1 MIILSKTMVKYGAIV
16 FLLISIQA
24 IHAQNI
30 VCFDIAANP
39 NPNSTAFSD
48 FTKYIRVLDC
58 ISIYAES
65 SIPDEKVLHA
75 AAVAAELLDND
86 EDGEVD
92 DPLLK
97 AELAA
102 NGALIPIFAYDGS
115 SAMDNFFDHYDGEGA
130 AAVLWRDE
138 IDPNNPG
145 YWGAD
150 ATVEEVGH
158 VINAIGHT
166 NIYPGA
172 FAVEP
177 NLSLLTT
184 AMDVAR
190 GGQFIQHP
198 ENYPLEAWYHY
209 DDYTCDY
216 QCMAIE
222 YLYWCVVT
230 NMGILAD
237 ATTCAGIANEWEPCT
252 PALFEQTDTLM
263 YALITDSTY
272 LIPQLAPDGNYCP
285 ASINIANEIYPHE
298 FQLHAAYPNPFN
310 PVTTISY
317 DMPVGEQFTIGIYDL
332 TGKLVKTLIN
342 DKQSV
347 SPGIVHWN
355 GQSDTGKL
363 LPSGVYFYRLS
374 SAEFAA
380 TRKIV
385 LLK

>member
-1 MIILSKTMVKYGAIV
+1 MIKYSAIA
-16 FLLISIQA
+16 FLLLSIQV
-24 IHAQNI
+24 IPAQNT
-30 VCFDIAANP
+30 VCFDITANP
-39 NPNSTAFSD
+39 NANSTAFSS
-48 FTKYIRVLDC
+48 FTKYIHVLDC
-58 ISIYAES
+58 FSIYAES
-65 SIPDEKVLHA
+65 SIPDEKVLHVA
-75 AAVAAELLDND
+75 SVAAELLDND
-86 EDGEVD
+86 EDGAVD

-97 AELAA
+97 AELAS
-102 NGALIPIFAYDGS
+102 NNALIPIFAYDGS
-115 SAMDNFFDHYDGEGA
+115 PAMDNFFDHYDGEGA
-130 AAVLWRDE
+130 AAVLWRNE

-150 ATVEEVGH
+150 ATVEEVVH

-166 NIYPGA
+166 NIYPSA
-172 FAVEP
+172 FSVEP
-177 NLSLLTT
+177 NSSLLTT

-198 ENYPLEAWYHY
+198 NNYPPEAWYHY

-216 QCMAIE
+216 ECMAIE
-222 YLYWCVVT
+222 YLYWCIVT

-237 ATTCAGIANEWEPCT
+237 ATTCMGIANEWEPCT

-263 YALITDSTY
+263 YSLITDSIY

-285 ASINIANEIYPHE
+285 ASTNVVANNILYPNG
-298 FQLHAAYPNPFN
+298 FQLHAAYPNPLN
-310 PVTTISY
+310 PVTAIPY
-317 DMPVGEQFTIGIYDL
+317 EAPIGGQLTIGIYDL
-332 TGKLVKTLIN
+332 RGKLVRTLIN

-347 SPGIVHWN
+347 SPGIVYWN
-355 GQSDTGKL
+355 GKSDNEKP

-374 SAEFAA
+374 AANYTA

>member
-1 MIILSKTMVKYGAIV
+1 MIKYSAIA
-16 FLLISIQA
+16 FLLLSIQV
-24 IHAQNI
+24 IRAQNT
-30 VCFDIAANP
+30 VCFDITANP
-39 NPNSTAFSD
+39 NANSTAFSS
-48 FTKYIRVLDC
+48 FTKYIHVLDC
-58 ISIYAES
+58 FSIYAES
-65 SIPDEKVLHA
+65 SIPDEKVLHVA
-75 AAVAAELLDND
+75 SVAAELLDND
-86 EDGEVD
+86 EDGAVD

-97 AELAA
+97 TELAS
-102 NGALIPIFAYDGS
+102 NNALIPIFAYDGS
-115 SAMDNFFDHYDGEGA
+115 PAMDNFFDHYDGEGA
-130 AAVLWRDE
+130 AAVLWRNE

-150 ATVEEVGH
+150 ATVEEVVH

-166 NIYPGA
+166 NIYPSA
-172 FAVEP
+172 FSVEP
-177 NLSLLTT
+177 NSSLLTT

-198 ENYPLEAWYHY
+198 NNYPPEAWYHY

-216 QCMAIE
+216 ECMAIE
-222 YLYWCVVT
+222 YLYWCIVT

-237 ATTCAGIANEWEPCT
+237 AATCMGIANEWEPCT

-263 YALITDSTY
+263 YSLITDSIY

-285 ASINIANEIYPHE
+285 ASTNVVTNNKLYPNG

-310 PVTTISY
+310 PVTAIPY
-317 DMPVGEQFTIGIYDL
+317 EAPIGVQLTIGIYDL
-332 TGKLVKTLIN
+332 RGKLVRTLIN

-347 SPGIVHWN
+347 SPGIVYWN
-355 GQSDTGKL
+355 GKSDNEKP

-374 SAEFAA
+374 AANYTA

>member
-1 MIILSKTMVKYGAIV
+1 MIKYSAIA
-16 FLLISIQA
+16 FLLLSIQV
-24 IHAQNI
+24 IPAQNT
-30 VCFDIAANP
+30 VCFDITANP
-39 NPNSTAFSD
+39 NANSIAFSS
-48 FTKYIRVLDC
+48 FTKYIHVLDC
-58 ISIYAES
+58 FSIYAES
-65 SIPDEKVLHA
+65 SIPDEKVLHVA
-75 AAVAAELLDND
+75 SVAAELLDND
-86 EDGEVD
+86 EDGAAD

-97 AELAA
+97 AELAS
-102 NGALIPIFAYDGS
+102 NNALIPIFAYDGS
-115 SAMDNFFDHYDGEGA
+115 PAMDNFFDHYDGEGA
-130 AAVLWRDE
+130 AAVLWRNE

-150 ATVEEVGH
+150 ATVEEVVH

-166 NIYPGA
+166 NIYPSA
-172 FAVEP
+172 FSVEP
-177 NLSLLTT
+177 NSSLLTT

-198 ENYPLEAWYHY
+198 NNYPPEAWYHY

-216 QCMAIE
+216 ECMAIE
-222 YLYWCVVT
+222 YLYWCIVT

-237 ATTCAGIANEWEPCT
+237 ATTCMGIANEWEPCT

-263 YALITDSTY
+263 YSLITDSTY

-285 ASINIANEIYPHE
+285 ASTNVVANNILYPNG

-310 PVTTISY
+310 PVTAIPY
-317 DMPVGEQFTIGIYDL
+317 EAPIGGQLTIGIYDL
-332 TGKLVKTLIN
+332 RGKLVRTLIN

-347 SPGIVHWN
+347 SPGIVYWN
-355 GQSDTGKL
+355 GKSDNEKT

-374 SAEFAA
+374 AANYTA

>member
-1 MIILSKTMVKYGAIV
+1 MIKYSAIA
-16 FLLISIQA
+16 FLLLSIQV
-24 IHAQNI
+24 IRAQNN
-30 VCFDIAANP
+30 VCFDITANP
-39 NPNSTAFSD
+39 NANSTAFSS
-48 FTKYIRVLDC
+48 FTKYIHVLDC
-58 ISIYAES
+58 FSIYAES
-65 SIPDEKVLHA
+65 SIPDEKVLHVA
-75 AAVAAELLDND
+75 SVAAELLDND
-86 EDGEVD
+86 EDGAVD

-97 AELAA
+97 AELAS
-102 NGALIPIFAYDGS
+102 NNALIPIFAYDGS
-115 SAMDNFFDHYDGEGA
+115 PAMDNFFDHYDGEGA
-130 AAVLWRDE
+130 AAVLWRNE

-150 ATVEEVGH
+150 ATVEEVVH
-158 VINAIGHT
+158 VINVIGHT
-166 NIYPGA
+166 NIYPSA

-177 NLSLLTT
+177 NSSLLTT

-198 ENYPLEAWYHY
+198 NNYPPEAWYHY

-216 QCMAIE
+216 ECMAIE
-222 YLYWCVVT
+222 YLYWCIVT

-237 ATTCAGIANEWEPCT
+237 AATCMGIANEWEPST
-252 PALFEQTDTLM
+252 PALFEQPDTLM
-263 YALITDSTY
+263 YSLITDSTY

-285 ASINIANEIYPHE
+285 ASTNVVANNILYPNG

-310 PVTTISY
+310 PVTAIPY
-317 DMPVGEQFTIGIYDL
+317 EAPIGGQLTIGIYDL
-332 TGKLVKTLIN
+332 RGKLVRTLIN

-347 SPGIVHWN
+347 SPGIVYWN
-355 GQSDTGKL
+355 GKSDNEKP

-374 SAEFAA
+374 AANYTA

>member
-1 MIILSKTMVKYGAIV
+1 MIKYSAIA
-16 FLLISIQA
+16 FLLLSIQV
-24 IHAQNI
+24 IRAQNT
-30 VCFDIAANP
+30 VCFDITANP
-39 NPNSTAFSD
+39 NANSTAFSS
-48 FTKYIRVLDC
+48 FTKYIHVLDC
-58 ISIYAES
+58 FSIYAES
-65 SIPDEKVLHA
+65 SIPDEKVLHVA
-75 AAVAAELLDND
+75 SVAAELLDND
-86 EDGEVD
+86 EDGAVD

-97 AELAA
+97 TELAS
-102 NGALIPIFAYDGS
+102 NNALIPIFAYDGS
-115 SAMDNFFDHYDGEGA
+115 PAMDNFFDHYDGEGA
-130 AAVLWRDE
+130 AAVLWRNE

-150 ATVEEVGH
+150 ATVEEVVH

-166 NIYPGA
+166 NIYPSA
-172 FAVEP
+172 FSVEP
-177 NLSLLTT
+177 NSSLLTT

-198 ENYPLEAWYHY
+198 NNYPPEAWYHY

-216 QCMAIE
+216 ECMAIE
-222 YLYWCVVT
+222 YLYWCIVT

-237 ATTCAGIANEWEPCT
+237 AATCMGIANEWEPCT

-263 YALITDSTY
+263 YSLITDSTY

-285 ASINIANEIYPHE
+285 ASTNVVANNILYPNG

-310 PVTTISY
+310 PVTAIPY
-317 DMPVGEQFTIGIYDL
+317 EAPIGGQLTIGIYDL
-332 TGKLVKTLIN
+332 RGKLVRTLIN

-347 SPGIVHWN
+347 SPGIVYWN
-355 GQSDTGKL
+355 GKSDNEKP

-374 SAEFAA
+374 AANYTA

>member
-1 MIILSKTMVKYGAIV
+1 MIKYSAIA
-16 FLLISIQA
+16 FLLLSIQV
-24 IHAQNI
+24 IPAQNT
-30 VCFDIAANP
+30 VCFDITANP
-39 NPNSTAFSD
+39 NANSTSFSS
-48 FTKYIRVLDC
+48 FTKYIHVLDC
-58 ISIYAES
+58 FSIYAES
-65 SIPDEKVLHA
+65 SIPDEKVLHVA
-75 AAVAAELLDND
+75 SVAAELLDND
-86 EDGEVD
+86 EDGLVD

-97 AELAA
+97 TELAS
-102 NGALIPIFAYDGS
+102 NNALIPIFAYDGS
-115 SAMDNFFDHYDGEGA
+115 PAMDNFFDHYDGEGA
-130 AAVLWRDE
+130 AAVLWRNE

-150 ATVEEVGH
+150 ATVEEVVH

-166 NIYPGA
+166 NIYPSA
-172 FAVEP
+172 FSVEP
-177 NLSLLTT
+177 NSSLLTT

-198 ENYPLEAWYHY
+198 NNYPPEAWYHY

-216 QCMAIE
+216 ECMAIE
-222 YLYWCVVT
+222 YLYWCIVT

-237 ATTCAGIANEWEPCT
+237 AATCMGIANEWEPCT

-263 YALITDSTY
+263 YSLITDSTY

-285 ASINIANEIYPHE
+285 ASTNVVANNILYPNG

-310 PVTTISY
+310 PATAIPY
-317 DMPVGEQFTIGIYDL
+317 EAPIGGQLTIGIYDL
-332 TGKLVKTLIN
+332 RGKLVRTLIN

-347 SPGIVHWN
+347 SPGIVYWN
-355 GQSDTGKL
+355 GKSDNEKP

-374 SAEFAA
+374 AANYTA

>member
-1 MIILSKTMVKYGAIV
+1 MIKYSAIS
-16 FLLISIQA
+16 FLLLSIQV
-24 IHAQNI
+24 IPAQNT
-30 VCFDIAANP
+30 VCFDITANP
-39 NPNSTAFSD
+39 NANSTAFSS
-48 FTKYIRVLDC
+48 FTKYIHVLDC
-58 ISIYAES
+58 FSIYAES
-65 SIPDEKVLHA
+65 SIPDEKVLHVA
-75 AAVAAELLDND
+75 SVAAELLDND
-86 EDGEVD
+86 EDGTVD

-97 AELAA
+97 AELAS
-102 NGALIPIFAYDGS
+102 NNALIPIFAYDGS
-115 SAMDNFFDHYDGEGA
+115 PAMDNFFDHYDGEGA
-130 AAVLWRDE
+130 AAVLWRNE

-150 ATVEEVGH
+150 ATVEEVVH

-166 NIYPGA
+166 NIYPSA
-172 FAVEP
+172 FSVEP
-177 NLSLLTT
+177 NSSLLTT

-198 ENYPLEAWYHY
+198 NNYPPEAWYHY

-216 QCMAIE
+216 ECMAIE
-222 YLYWCVVT
+222 YLYWCIVT

-237 ATTCAGIANEWEPCT
+237 AATCMGIANEWEPCT

-263 YALITDSTY
+263 YSLITDSTY

-285 ASINIANEIYPHE
+285 ASTNVVANNILYPNG

-310 PVTTISY
+310 PVTAIPY
-317 DMPVGEQFTIGIYDL
+317 EAPIGGQLTIGIYDL
-332 TGKLVKTLIN
+332 RGKLVRTLIN

-347 SPGIVHWN
+347 SPGIVYWN
-355 GQSDTGKL
+355 GKSDNEKP

-374 SAEFAA
+374 AANYTA

>member
-1 MIILSKTMVKYGAIV
+1 MIKYSAIA
-16 FLLISIQA
+16 FLLLSIQV
-24 IHAQNI
+24 IPAQNT
-30 VCFDIAANP
+30 VCFDITANP
-39 NPNSTAFSD
+39 NANSTAFSS
-48 FTKYIRVLDC
+48 FTKYIHVLDC
-58 ISIYAES
+58 FSIYAES
-65 SIPDEKVLHA
+65 SIPDEKVLHVA
-75 AAVAAELLDND
+75 SVAAELLDND
-86 EDGEVD
+86 EDGAVD

-97 AELAA
+97 AELAS
-102 NGALIPIFAYDGS
+102 NNALIPIFAYDGS
-115 SAMDNFFDHYDGEGA
+115 PAMDNFFDHYDGEGA
-130 AAVLWRDE
+130 AAVLWRNE

-150 ATVEEVGH
+150 ATVEEVVH

-166 NIYPGA
+166 NIYPSA
-172 FAVEP
+172 FSVEP
-177 NLSLLTT
+177 NSSLLTT

-198 ENYPLEAWYHY
+198 NNYPPEAWYHY

-216 QCMAIE
+216 ECMAIE
-222 YLYWCVVT
+222 YLYWCIVT

-237 ATTCAGIANEWEPCT
+237 AATCMGIANEWEPCT

-263 YALITDSTY
+263 YSLITDSTY

-285 ASINIANEIYPHE
+285 ASTNVVANNILYPNG

-310 PVTTISY
+310 PVTAIPY
-317 DMPVGEQFTIGIYDL
+317 EAPIGGQLTIGIYDL
-332 TGKLVKTLIN
+332 RGKLVRTLIN

-347 SPGIVHWN
+347 SPGIVYWN
-355 GQSDTGKL
+355 GKSDNEKP

-374 SAEFAA
+374 AANYTA

>member
-1 MIILSKTMVKYGAIV
+1 MIKYSAIA
-16 FLLISIQA
+16 FLLLSIQV
-24 IHAQNI
+24 IRAQNT
-30 VCFDIAANP
+30 VCFDITANP
-39 NPNSTAFSD
+39 NANSTAFSS
-48 FTKYIRVLDC
+48 FTKYIHVLDC
-58 ISIYAES
+58 FSIYAES
-65 SIPDEKVLHA
+65 SIPDEKVLHVA
-75 AAVAAELLDND
+75 SVAAELLDND
-86 EDGEVD
+86 EDGAVD

-97 AELAA
+97 AELAS
-102 NGALIPIFAYDGS
+102 NNALIPIFAYDGS
-115 SAMDNFFDHYDGEGA
+115 PAMDNFFDHYDGEGA
-130 AAVLWRDE
+130 AAVLWRNE

-150 ATVEEVGH
+150 ATVEEVVH

-166 NIYPGA
+166 NIYPSA
-172 FAVEP
+172 FSVEP
-177 NLSLLTT
+177 NSSLLTT

-198 ENYPLEAWYHY
+198 NNYPPEAWYHY

-216 QCMAIE
+216 ECMAIE
-222 YLYWCVVT
+222 YLYWCIVT

-237 ATTCAGIANEWEPCT
+237 AATCMGIANEWEPCT

-263 YALITDSTY
+263 YSLITDSIY

-285 ASINIANEIYPHE
+285 ASTNVVANNILYPNG

-310 PVTTISY
+310 PVTAIPY
-317 DMPVGEQFTIGIYDL
+317 EAPIGGQLTIGIYDL
-332 TGKLVKTLIN
+332 RGKLVRTLIN

-347 SPGIVHWN
+347 SPGIVYWN
-355 GQSDTGKL
+355 GKSDNEKP

-374 SAEFAA
+374 AANYTA

>member
-1 MIILSKTMVKYGAIV
+1 MIKYSAIA
-16 FLLISIQA
+16 FLLLSIQV
-24 IHAQNI
+24 IPAQNT
-30 VCFDIAANP
+30 VCFDITANP
-39 NPNSTAFSD
+39 NANSTAFSS
-48 FTKYIRVLDC
+48 FTKYIHVLDC
-58 ISIYAES
+58 FSIYAES
-65 SIPDEKVLHA
+65 SIPDEKVLHVA
-75 AAVAAELLDND
+75 SVAAELLDND
-86 EDGEVD
+86 EDGAVD

-97 AELAA
+97 AELAS
-102 NGALIPIFAYDGS
+102 NNALIPIFAYDGS
-115 SAMDNFFDHYDGEGA
+115 PAMDNFFDHYDGEGA
-130 AAVLWRDE
+130 AAVLWRNE

-150 ATVEEVGH
+150 ATVEEVVH

-166 NIYPGA
+166 NIYPSA
-172 FAVEP
+172 FSVEP
-177 NLSLLTT
+177 NSSLLTT

-198 ENYPLEAWYHY
+198 NNYPPEAWYHY

-216 QCMAIE
+216 ECMAIE
-222 YLYWCVVT
+222 YLYWCIVT

-237 ATTCAGIANEWEPCT
+237 AATCMGIANEWEPCT

-263 YALITDSTY
+263 YSLITDSTY

-285 ASINIANEIYPHE
+285 ASTNVVANNILYPNG

-310 PVTTISY
+310 PVTAIPY
-317 DMPVGEQFTIGIYDL
+317 EAPIGGQLTIGIYDL
-332 TGKLVKTLIN
+332 RGKLVRTLIN

-347 SPGIVHWN
+347 SPGIVYWN
-355 GQSDTGKL
+355 GKSDNEKT

-374 SAEFAA
+374 AANYTA

>member
-1 MIILSKTMVKYGAIV
+1 MIKYSAIA
-16 FLLISIQA
+16 FLLLSIQV
-24 IHAQNI
+24 IPAQNT
-30 VCFDIAANP
+30 VCFDITANP
-39 NPNSTAFSD
+39 NANSTAFSS
-48 FTKYIRVLDC
+48 FTKYIHVLDC
-58 ISIYAES
+58 FSIYAES
-65 SIPDEKVLHA
+65 SIPDEKVLHVA
-75 AAVAAELLDND
+75 SVAAELLDND
-86 EDGEVD
+86 EDGAVD

-97 AELAA
+97 AELAS
-102 NGALIPIFAYDGS
+102 NNALIPIFAYDGS
-115 SAMDNFFDHYDGEGA
+115 PAMDNFFDHYDGEGA
-130 AAVLWRDE
+130 AAVLWRNE

-150 ATVEEVGH
+150 ATVEEVVH

-166 NIYPGA
+166 NIYPSA
-172 FAVEP
+172 FSVEP
-177 NLSLLTT
+177 NSSLLTT

-198 ENYPLEAWYHY
+198 NNYPPEAWYHY

-216 QCMAIE
+216 ECMAIE
-222 YLYWCVVT
+222 YLYWCIVT

-237 ATTCAGIANEWEPCT
+237 AATCMGIANEWEPCT

-263 YALITDSTY
+263 YSLITDSTY
-272 LIPQLAPDGNYCP
+272 LIPQLAPDGNYC
-285 ASINIANEIYPHE
+285 AVSTNVVANNILYPNG

-310 PVTTISY
+310 PVTAIPY
-317 DMPVGEQFTIGIYDL
+317 EAPIGGQLTIGIYDL
-332 TGKLVKTLIN
+332 RGKLVRTLIN

-347 SPGIVHWN
+347 SPGIVYWN
-355 GQSDTGKL
+355 GKSDNEKP

-374 SAEFAA
+374 AANYTA